1 MTDQGSTPPGWYHA
15 PGDPEGTQRYWDGS
29 QWTGEPQPV
38 ASAPPPAGGAA
49 PPPAPGA
56 AYPGAAGANPE
67 YDPQLGVTLA
77 SPGLRLVA
85 RFIDGSLM
93 GIVSFIVG
101 LAFGLGSIGL
111 SGDYS
116 FGAVVLVS
124 IISAAIY
131 FGYEYLMLNSS
142 AATLGKMVFGF
153 KIIREDGQPLDSN
166 STMMRAGVWGVFS
179 LLGNVL
185 PIIGSLLALFF
196 VVVCV
201 VFLFSKPRHQ
211 DIPDLVAKTAVIT
224 TK

>member
-1 MTDQGSTPPGWYHA
+1 MSEQGSTPPGWYHA

-38 ASAPPPAGGAA
+38 ASAPPAGGVA

-56 AYPGAAGANPE
+56 AYPGAAGSNPE

-77 SPGLRLVA
+77 NPGMRIVA
-85 RFIDGSLM
+85 RFIDGLIM
-93 GIVSFIVG
+93 GVVSFIIG

-111 SGDYS
+111 GGDYS
-116 FGAVVLVS
+116 FGAVVIVS
-124 IISAAIY
+124 LISAAIY

-142 AATLGKMVFGF
+142 GATLGKMAFGF
-153 KIIREDGQPLDSN
+153 KVIREDGQALDSN

-185 PIIGSLLALFF
+185 PIIGSLLSLAF
-196 VVVCV
+196 VVVCI

-211 DIPDLVAKTAVIT
+211 DVPDLVAKTVVIT
-224 TK
+224 TR